1 MQAKDMTVD
10 ENNVNEHKSKP
21 ERAITAIAVAVC
33 MAAAGVFLI
42 GGANMWTAI
51 AVVAMT
57 MMGGGMSF
65 LLLRARR

>member
-1 MQAKDMTVD
+1 MRAQDVAVAA
-10 ENNVNEHKSKP
+10 NNVNENKP
-21 ERAITAIAVAVC
+21 ERAITAIAAAVC

-65 LLLRARR
+65 LLLRAHR